1 MQDKEKKSISKL
13 KTAAALAAATVTI
26 VPRHVLGGPG
36 QNAPSDTLNIGCVGI
51 GGKGRTDV
59 IGVSSENIIAL
70 CDVDE
75 VRAAPETDWQGNPAK
90 NAFEVA
96 PKAKFYKDFRV
107 MLDKE
112 KDIDAITVS
121 TPDHTHAVIAH
132 TAMKMGKH
140 VFVQKPL
147 TKTIYEARML
157 RKTAK
162 EMDLVTQMGN
172 QGHASE
178 GARLI
183 NEFIW
188 DGAIG
193 DVYEVH
199 CWSDRP
205 IWPQGIARPEETPA
219 VPDTLA
225 WDLWLGPA
233 PYRSYHP
240 AYAPFAW
247 RGWLDFGVGAL
258 GDMACHIMDHP
269 FWALGLGY
277 PKTVQA
283 TSTRIN
289 NETFPIASTVK
300 YEFPSRGDK
309 PPVTLYW
316 YDGGL
321 TPPRPAELE
330 DKRRLGGNGTLYYGT
345 KGVMANLSHGSPP
358 RLIPES
364 KMRDYKRPP
373 KTMKRSPGIYEEWI
387 DAIKNG
393 EKSTTDFSYSGMLTE
408 AILMG
413 VVAIQTQD
421 KNTIL
426 DFDAETG
433 LFTNCPE
440 ANDLMHY
447 EYRTGW
453 KL

>member
-1 MQDKEKKSISKL
+1 MLDKEKKLNSKL
-13 KTAAALAAATVTI
+13 KTTAALAAATVTI

-36 QNAPSDTLNIGCVGI
+36 HKAPSDTLNIGCVGL
-51 GGKGRTDV
+51 GGKGRSDV

-75 VRAAPETDWQGNPAK
+75 VQAAPKTDWEGNPAE
-90 NAFEVA
+90 NAFTVA

-107 MLDKE
+107 MLEKE

-121 TPDHTHAVIAH
+121 TPDHTHAIIAH

-147 TKTIYEARML
+147 TKTIHEARTL
-157 RKTAK
+157 RETAK
-162 EMDLVTQMGN
+162 KNNLVTQMGN

-205 IWPQGIARPEETPA
+205 IWPQGIGRPKDLPA
-219 VPDTLA
+219 VPPTLD

-233 PYRSYHP
+233 PYRPYNP
-240 AYAPFAW
+240 AYVPFAW

-258 GDMACHIMDHP
+258 GDMACHIIDHP
-269 FWALGLGY
+269 FWALDLGY
-277 PKTVQA
+277 PTKIQA
-283 TSTRIN
+283 SSTRTN
-289 NETFPIASTVK
+289 NETYPNACIVK
-300 YEFPSRGDK
+300 YEFPARGDK
-309 PPVTLYW
+309 PPVTLFW

-321 TPPRPAELE
+321 KPERPSEFE
-330 DKRRLGGNGTLYYGT
+330 NGRRLDGNGTLYYGT
-345 KGVMANLSHGSPP
+345 KGVMGNTSHGSPP
-358 RLIPES
+358 RLIPET
-364 KMRDYKRPP
+364 KMREYKRPE
-373 KTMKRSPGIYEEWI
+373 KTIPRSPGIFKEWI
-387 DAIKNG
+387 QAIKEG
-393 EKSTTDFSYSGMLTE
+393 KKSTTDFSYSGMLTE
-408 AILMG
+408 VILMG
-413 VVAIQTQD
+413 VIAIQLQH
-421 KNTIL
+421 KNSIL
-426 DFDAETG
+426 EFDAETG

-440 ANDLMHY
+440 ANDMMHY
-447 EYRTGW
+447 EYRNGW